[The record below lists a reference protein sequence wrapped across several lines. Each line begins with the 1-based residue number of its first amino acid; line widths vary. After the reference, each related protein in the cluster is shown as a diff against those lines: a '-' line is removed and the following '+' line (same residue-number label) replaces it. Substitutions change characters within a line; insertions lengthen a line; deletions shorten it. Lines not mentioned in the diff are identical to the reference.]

1 MSATLILKALASP
14 ILVVNSLNVVSST
27 TIHLALVCPI
37 TLDHRHTVEQNV
49 ISIQTARTT
58 KPVFGIFALIL
69 ALVRVVFMHF
79 AVLQIIFLNV
89 LAQAKCKEIHGYYV
103 NRIGCQQT
111 TITPFASLHL
121 AEASRNAVK

>member
-1 MSATLILKALASP
+1 MSATLILRALAST

-37 TLDHRHTVEQNV
+37 TLDHRQNVEQNV
-49 ISIQTARTT
+49 ISIQTVRTT
-58 KPVFGIFALIL
+58 KPVFALIL

-121 AEASRNAVK
+121 AEASRNAAK